1 MVPRKVTR
9 QLADAIDKYQT
20 TFDRMLGLLCALNM
34 PDRELLRRI
43 NSALE
48 AGEPIA
54 EDDYTFY
61 WKIPPG
67 VILAPRRLH
76 VSRGE

>member
-1 MVPRKVTR
+1 MRPRKLTPE
-9 QLADAIDKYQT
+9 LDAAIVRYQT
-20 TFDRMLGLLCALNM
+20 TFDRSLGLLCALNM

-43 NSALE
+43 NEALE

-54 EDDYTFY
+54 EDDYSFY
-61 WKIPPG
+61 FKLPPG
-67 VILAPRRLH
+67 AILAPRRLH